1 MVHPNPDACFNGRH
15 LCNSKLR
22 IKCVKKDNLF
32 VDGIQNTIEIGLT
45 CLNYLGG
52 WSKCNVRISIVP
64 I

>member
-1 MVHPNPDACFNGRH
+1 MIHPNPDACFTGRH

-22 IKCVKKDNLF
+22 IKCVKEDNLF
-32 VDGIQNTIEIGLT
+32 VGGIQNTVEIGLT
-45 CLNYLGG
+45 CLYYLRS